1 TVCTVF
7 LQEVEFAGGFCINE
21 KGNYKKEK
29 EKGNTKG
36 QEKEAVKAI
45 KTGVKKAPQNNP
57 ADAGDDQSSV
67 VNHLDNL
74 CIFCG
79 DKDESFTEDEL
90 DLHYWKHCPML
101 RRCDQCRQVRKWQS
115 GSKLDLNG

>member
-1 TVCTVF
+1 MCPCC
-7 LQEVEFAGGFCINE
+7 FA
-21 KGNYKKEK
+21 
-29 EKGNTKG
+29 
-36 QEKEAVKAI
+36 
-45 KTGVKKAPQNNP
+45 GVKKAPQNNP

-115 GSKLDLNG
+115 GSKLDLNGPCLGQRLQPLSFVSQQLHARTGGLEGSPHGPRGL